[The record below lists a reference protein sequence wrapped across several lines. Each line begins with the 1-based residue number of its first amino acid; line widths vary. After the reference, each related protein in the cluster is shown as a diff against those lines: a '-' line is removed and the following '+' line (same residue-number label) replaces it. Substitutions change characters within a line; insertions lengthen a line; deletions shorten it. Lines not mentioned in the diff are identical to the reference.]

1 MRPIHLIALLGIL
14 AGALIIAGCL
24 QSPLKGAPEVRLVY
38 TDASRMQQL
47 LMTNQI
53 DGFIIWQPV
62 VETVNSSGA
71 GKIIAYSQY
80 IPPDRIWADHTCCA
94 LEARQDIIQKN
105 PGLANAISA
114 LTILSIQ
121 YINEHPDRAAEITA
135 DWLFGQKDIIAG
147 TRVLRPVDIETKAL
161 STVKFTTEP
170 TDAWVRSNDRFVQTY
185 IELDQLKGQLKYS
198 TSEQAHTILF
208 DFEPYRNARQM
219 VDAKKIVPPPKE
231 SRTIGFGYL
240 PSDHDAPL
248 FVAAKD
254 WQYFSSHYGIAL
266 RPKDATKIKPDMF
279 DLIINN
285 ETVAE
290 IRAVEGQGG
299 AGLMKLM
306 DQDEI
311 QFAYAGTP
319 PAIVAIDS
327 GIPIK
332 ILHPINTEGSGLVV
346 GVDAPCNDWQS
357 FIQWAKDRAVA
368 YRPLQIA
375 TVKGS
380 IQEVIFRFAMKDA
393 GIPVNV
399 VSP

>member
-1 MRPIHLIALLGIL
+1 MEMRISCSLMK
-14 AGALIIAGCL
+14 
-24 QSPLKGAPEVRLVY
+24 SP
-38 TDASRMQQL
+38 
-47 LMTNQI
+47 
-53 DGFIIWQPV
+53 
-62 VETVNSSGA
+62 
-71 GKIIAYSQY
+71 
-80 IPPDRIWADHTCCA
+80 
-94 LEARQDIIQKN
+94 
-105 PGLANAISA
+105 
-114 LTILSIQ
+114 
-121 YINEHPDRAAEITA
+121 
-135 DWLFGQKDIIAG
+135 
-147 TRVLRPVDIETKAL
+147 
-161 STVKFTTEP
+161 
-170 TDAWVRSNDRFVQTY
+170 
-185 IELDQLKGQLKYS
+185 
-198 TSEQAHTILF
+198 ILF
-208 DFEPYRNARQM
+208 E
-219 VDAKKIVPPPKE
+219 PPP
-231 SRTIGFGYL
+231 
-240 PSDHDAPL
+240 
-248 FVAAKD
+248 AKD

-327 GIPIK
+327 RIPIK

-357 FIQWAKDRAVA
+357 FIQWVKDRAVA

-380 IQEVIFRFAMKDA
+380 IQEVIFRFALKDA

-399 VSP
+399 VSA